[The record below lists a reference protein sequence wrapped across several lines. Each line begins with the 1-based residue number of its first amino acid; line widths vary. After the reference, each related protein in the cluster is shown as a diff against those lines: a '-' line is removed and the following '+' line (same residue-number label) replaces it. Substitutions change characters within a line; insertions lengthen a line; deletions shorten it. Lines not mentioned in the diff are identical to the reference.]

1 MALREGFGAEWQR
14 GMAEV
19 GAAMDEWRR
28 LHPRARFREIEA
40 ALDAQMNA
48 LRARMLADVALAS
61 GAADL
66 SGQPEEGRARCP
78 GCGGRLKPRGKKERA
93 VRTRGDQDVRLVRDW
108 AACPAC
114 GAGLFPPR

>member
-1 MALREGFGAEWQR
+1 MASTDGFGARWQR

-28 LHPRARFREIEA
+28 LHPRATFREIEA
-40 ALDAQMNA
+40 ALDERLDA
-48 LRARMLADVALAS
+48 LRAGMLADVALAS

-66 SGQPEEGRARCP
+66 SGRPAEGRARCP
-78 GCGGRLKPRGKKERA
+78 ACGARLEPRGKKERR

>member
-1 MALREGFGAEWQR
+1 MASAAGFGAGWQR
-14 GMAEV
+14 RMAEV

-28 LHPRARFREIEA
+28 LHPRATFREIEA
-40 ALDAQMNA
+40 ALDERVNA

-78 GCGGRLKPRGKKERA
+78 SCGGRLKPRGKKERG
-93 VRTRGDQDVRLVRDW
+93 VVTQGGQEVRLVRDW